1 MSATRVTPDEINRM
15 IRLYKQYGTYAAVAR
30 EMGCSAKTIAR
41 YVKLEGVLPVIKLA
55 MEKTLWIIADKHGGH
70 RNVTAD

>member
-15 IRLYKQYGTYAAVAR
+15 IQLYKQHGTYAAVAR
-30 EMGCSAKTIAR
+30 VMGRSVKTVAR

-55 MEKTLWIIADKHGGH
+55 MEKNAMNH
-70 RNVTAD
+70 

>member
-15 IRLYKQYGTYAAVAR
+15 IQLYKQYGTYAAVAR
-30 EMGCSAKTIAR
+30 EMGRSAKTVAR

-55 MEKTLWIIADKHGGH
+55 MEKNAMNH
-70 RNVTAD
+70 